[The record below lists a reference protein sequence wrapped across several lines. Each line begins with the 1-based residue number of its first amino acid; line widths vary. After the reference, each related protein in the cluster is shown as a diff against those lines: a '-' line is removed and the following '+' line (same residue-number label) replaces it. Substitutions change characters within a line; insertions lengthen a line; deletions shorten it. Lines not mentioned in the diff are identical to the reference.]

1 MKRKLIFSISLIFT
15 LLTISCDSSND
26 LTGTWK
32 GSYKAAQG
40 ETGLTLNVYN
50 ANGRYEAIFDFYNLP
65 GKTNAKEG
73 KYYMYGTY
81 NESTKKYK
89 LIGYEWIEHPDY
101 YVFVDLEGKIRRNI
115 FSGSVFYSKYSLDVN
130 QYAYRKYYAK
140 LSEETEK
147 IELEEFTFRVVRKS
161 RNFLRG
167 LIQKSPKP

>member
-89 LIGYEWIEHPDY
+89 LIGYEWIKHPDY
-101 YVFVDLEGKIRRNI
+101 YVFVDLEGKINRNI
-115 FSGSVFYSKYSLDVN
+115 FSGSVFISKYSLDVN
-130 QYAYRKYYAK
+130 QYAYREYYTK
-140 LSEETEK
+140 LSEKTEK

-161 RNFLRG
+161 RNILKE
-167 LIQKSPKP
+167 LIRKIL